1 MSYDLYIVPARPGLT
16 PAEVGEAL
24 ERAELEDTD
33 RPFGVPPEAFR
44 ACLDEI
50 LRRHPPMEGMS
61 DEEIDRSIW
70 SIDPGCEGGYI
81 GLCMRWSTTPEQISG
96 IIDIAHRHGFAVHDQ
111 QEGAIYPPPGARPGG
126 LAGLIRRLFGR

>member
-1 MSYDLYIVPARPGLT
+1 LLRLPRPPPRACEHRGRAHAVREGARGGVPAEPGQDRRRGAPRGRSYGLNPGMSYDLYIVPARPGLT

-70 SIDPGCEGGYI
+70 SIDPGCEG
-81 GLCMRWSTTPEQISG
+81 
-96 IIDIAHRHGFAVHDQ
+96 
-111 QEGAIYPPPGARPGG
+111 
-126 LAGLIRRLFGR
+126 